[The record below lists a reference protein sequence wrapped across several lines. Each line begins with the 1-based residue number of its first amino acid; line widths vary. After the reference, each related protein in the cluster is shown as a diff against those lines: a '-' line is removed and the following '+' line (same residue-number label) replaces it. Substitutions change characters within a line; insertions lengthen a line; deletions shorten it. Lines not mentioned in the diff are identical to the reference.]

1 MVSPHKKQKPKMASL
16 WPDMQP
22 EQLNLA
28 QAELLLSF
36 PRILGVHPELN
47 TDITIQDGPYGPYV
61 SYQKKDGKS
70 ESRSLE
76 NHEQLLTCTL
86 EEALDLLS
94 RPAARKRRSVQG
106 PLTQLGVS
114 PLTKKEIEHI
124 LDESKKY
131 ISFNKKKI
139 KKINVLEGRTIFN
152 LFFEDSTRTR
162 TSFEVAAKRLGA
174 DLINVV
180 VKDSSINKGE
190 TLLDTMTTIN
200 SMNPDVLIVRHPEE
214 GISKKISET
223 VDASVINAGDGSHE
237 HPTQALLDALTIK
250 NKFENFSKLKIA
262 ICGDI
267 LHSRVARSNIIILS
281 KLGAKINV
289 IGPKEW
295 LPKSLNKLPVNVYTE
310 MKKGLQNCDIVMM
323 LRIQKE
329 RIVGKIMPNQK
340 TYFKK
345 YGLDY
350 NKLKYAK
357 KNAFVMHPGPMNRGV
372 EIDSKLADDVTRSL
386 IQEQVAMGVA
396 VRMACLDLIIK
407 NRDDFSK

>member
-1 MVSPHKKQKPKMASL
+1 MKSIFLESGHIKLYKRENSQYWQMKIKLPKQKAIRSSTGSKILKEAKKIALKNYS
-16 WPDMQP
+16 
-22 EQLNLA
+22 
-28 QAELLLSF
+28 SF
-36 PRILGVHPELN
+36 
-47 TDITIQDGPYGPYV
+47 
-61 SYQKKDGKS
+61 
-70 ESRSLE
+70 
-76 NHEQLLTCTL
+76 
-86 EEALDLLS
+86 
-94 RPAARKRRSVQG
+94 
-106 PLTQLGVS
+106 
-114 PLTKKEIEHI
+114 EI
-124 LDESKKY
+124 S
-131 ISFNKKKI
+131 NKI
-139 KKINVLEGRTIFN
+139 KKISKNIYKKIHLVETADLNAKEIKFILDEAKKFINFNKKRVKKSNLLEGRTIFN

-174 DLINVV
+174 DLINVA

-214 GISKKISET
+214 GISKRISNN
-223 VDASVINAGDGSHE
+223 VDACVINAGDGSHE

-250 NKFENFSKLKIA
+250 NRFNNFSKLQIA

-289 IGPKEW
+289 IGPKQW
-295 LPKSLNKLPVNVYTE
+295 LPKNIYKLPVEVYTD
-310 MKKGLQNCDIVMM
+310 MKKGLKNCDIVMM

-340 TYFKK
+340 TYFNK

-372 EIDSKLADDVTRSL
+372 EIDSKLADDITRSL

-396 VRMACLDLIIK
+396 IRMACLDILIK
-407 NRDDFSK
+407 NRDNVVSY

>member
-1 MVSPHKKQKPKMASL
+1 MKSIFLESGHIKLYKRENSQFWQMKLKLPKQKAIRSSTGSKVLKEAKKIALKNYSSFGISNQIKKTSNNIYKKIHL
-16 WPDMQP
+16 VETAD
-22 EQLNLA
+22 LN
-28 QAELLLSF
+28 
-36 PRILGVHPELN
+36 
-47 TDITIQDGPYGPYV
+47 
-61 SYQKKDGKS
+61 
-70 ESRSLE
+70 
-76 NHEQLLTCTL
+76 
-86 EEALDLLS
+86 
-94 RPAARKRRSVQG
+94 
-106 PLTQLGVS
+106 
-114 PLTKKEIEHI
+114 KKEIKFI
-124 LDESKKY
+124 LDEAKKF
-131 ISFNKKKI
+131 INFNKKRV
-139 KKINVLEGRTIFN
+139 KKSNLLEGRTIFN

-174 DLINVV
+174 DLINVA

-214 GISKKISET
+214 GISKRISNN
-223 VDASVINAGDGSHE
+223 VDACVINAGDGSHE
-237 HPTQALLDALTIK
+237 HPTQALLDALTIM
-250 NKFENFSKLKIA
+250 NRFNNFSKLQIA

-281 KLGAKINV
+281 KLGAKVNV
-289 IGPKEW
+289 IGPKQW
-295 LPKSLNKLPVNVYTE
+295 LPKNINKLPVEVYTD
-310 MKKGLQNCDIVMM
+310 MKKGLKNCDIVMM

-340 TYFKK
+340 TYFNK

-372 EIDSKLADDVTRSL
+372 EIDSKLADDITRSL

-396 VRMACLDLIIK
+396 IRMACLDILIK
-407 NRDDFSK
+407 NRDNVLSY

>member
-1 MVSPHKKQKPKMASL
+1 MKSIFLESGHIKLYKRENSQYWQMKLKLPKQRAIRTSTGSKILKEAKKIALKHYSSFGISNKIKKTSKNIYKKIHLVETA
-16 WPDMQP
+16 D
-22 EQLNLA
+22 LN
-28 QAELLLSF
+28 
-36 PRILGVHPELN
+36 
-47 TDITIQDGPYGPYV
+47 
-61 SYQKKDGKS
+61 
-70 ESRSLE
+70 
-76 NHEQLLTCTL
+76 
-86 EEALDLLS
+86 
-94 RPAARKRRSVQG
+94 
-106 PLTQLGVS
+106 
-114 PLTKKEIEHI
+114 KKEIEFI
-124 LDESKKY
+124 LDEAKKF
-131 ISFNKKKI
+131 INFNKKRV
-139 KKINVLEGRTIFN
+139 KKSNLLEGRTVFN

-174 DLINVV
+174 DLINVA

-214 GISKKISET
+214 GVSKRISNN
-223 VDASVINAGDGSHE
+223 VDACVINAGDGSHE
-237 HPTQALLDALTIK
+237 HPTQALLDALTIM
-250 NKFENFSKLKIA
+250 NRFNNFSKLQIA

-281 KLGAKINV
+281 KLGAKVNV
-289 IGPKEW
+289 IGPKQW
-295 LPKSLNKLPVNVYTE
+295 LPKNINKLPVEVYTD
-310 MKKGLQNCDIVMM
+310 MKKGLKNCDIVMM

-340 TYFKK
+340 TYFNK

-372 EIDSKLADDVTRSL
+372 EIDSKLADDITRSL

-396 VRMACLDLIIK
+396 IRMACLDILIK
-407 NRDDFSK
+407 NRDNALNY

>member
-1 MVSPHKKQKPKMASL
+1 MKSIFLESGHIKLYKRENSKYWQMKLKLPKQRAIRSSTGSKVLKQAKKIALKNYS
-16 WPDMQP
+16 
-22 EQLNLA
+22 
-28 QAELLLSF
+28 SF
-36 PRILGVHPELN
+36 GISNKIKKTSNNIYKKIHLVETADLN
-47 TDITIQDGPYGPYV
+47 T
-61 SYQKKDGKS
+61 
-70 ESRSLE
+70 
-76 NHEQLLTCTL
+76 
-86 EEALDLLS
+86 
-94 RPAARKRRSVQG
+94 
-106 PLTQLGVS
+106 
-114 PLTKKEIEHI
+114 KEIEFI
-124 LDESKKY
+124 LDEAKKF
-131 ISFNKKKI
+131 INFNKKRV
-139 KKINVLEGRTIFN
+139 KKSNLLEGRTIFN

-174 DLINVV
+174 DLINVA

-214 GISKKISET
+214 GISKRISNN
-223 VDASVINAGDGSHE
+223 VDACVINAGDGSHE

-250 NKFENFSKLKIA
+250 NRFNNFSKLQIA

-281 KLGAKINV
+281 KLGAKVNV
-289 IGPKEW
+289 IGPKQW
-295 LPKSLNKLPVNVYTE
+295 LPKNINKLPVEVYTD
-310 MKKGLQNCDIVMM
+310 MKKGLKNCDIVMM

-340 TYFKK
+340 TYFNK

-372 EIDSKLADDVTRSL
+372 EIDSKLADDITRSL

-396 VRMACLDLIIK
+396 IRMACLDILIK
-407 NRDDFSK
+407 NRDNVLSY

>member
-1 MVSPHKKQKPKMASL
+1 MKSIFLESGHIKLYKRENSQYWQMKLKLPKQRAIRSSTGSKILKEAKKIALKNYSSFGISNKIKKTSKNIYKKIHLVETA
-16 WPDMQP
+16 D
-22 EQLNLA
+22 LN
-28 QAELLLSF
+28 
-36 PRILGVHPELN
+36 
-47 TDITIQDGPYGPYV
+47 
-61 SYQKKDGKS
+61 
-70 ESRSLE
+70 
-76 NHEQLLTCTL
+76 
-86 EEALDLLS
+86 
-94 RPAARKRRSVQG
+94 
-106 PLTQLGVS
+106 
-114 PLTKKEIEHI
+114 KKEIEFI
-124 LDESKKY
+124 LDEAKKF
-131 ISFNKKKI
+131 INFNKKRV
-139 KKINVLEGRTIFN
+139 KKSNLLEGRTVFN

-174 DLINVV
+174 DLINVA

-214 GISKKISET
+214 GISKRISNN
-223 VDASVINAGDGSHE
+223 VDACVINAGDGSHE
-237 HPTQALLDALTIK
+237 HPTQALLDALTIM
-250 NKFENFSKLKIA
+250 NRFNDFSKLQIA

-281 KLGAKINV
+281 KLGAKVNV
-289 IGPKEW
+289 IGPKQW
-295 LPKSLNKLPVNVYTE
+295 LPKNINKLPVEVYTD
-310 MKKGLQNCDIVMM
+310 MKKGLKNCDIVMM

-340 TYFKK
+340 TYFNK

-372 EIDSKLADDVTRSL
+372 EIDSKLADDITRSL

-396 VRMACLDLIIK
+396 IRMACLDILIK
-407 NRDDFSK
+407 NRDNVLSY

>member
-1 MVSPHKKQKPKMASL
+1 MKSIFLESGHIKLYKRENSQYWQMKLKLPKQRAIRSSTGSKILKEAKKIALKNYSSFGISNKIKKTSKNIYKKIHLVETA
-16 WPDMQP
+16 D
-22 EQLNLA
+22 LN
-28 QAELLLSF
+28 
-36 PRILGVHPELN
+36 
-47 TDITIQDGPYGPYV
+47 
-61 SYQKKDGKS
+61 
-70 ESRSLE
+70 
-76 NHEQLLTCTL
+76 
-86 EEALDLLS
+86 
-94 RPAARKRRSVQG
+94 
-106 PLTQLGVS
+106 
-114 PLTKKEIEHI
+114 KKEIEFI
-124 LDESKKY
+124 LDEAKKF
-131 ISFNKKKI
+131 INFNKKRA
-139 KKINVLEGRTIFN
+139 KKSNLLEGRTIFN

-174 DLINVV
+174 DLINVA

-214 GISKKISET
+214 GISKRISNN
-223 VDASVINAGDGSHE
+223 VDACVINAGDGSHE

-250 NKFENFSKLKIA
+250 NRFNNFSKLQIA

-281 KLGAKINV
+281 KLGAKVNV
-289 IGPKEW
+289 IGPKQW
-295 LPKSLNKLPVNVYTE
+295 LPKNINKLPVEVYTD
-310 MKKGLQNCDIVMM
+310 MKKGLKNCDIVMM

-340 TYFKK
+340 TYFNK

-372 EIDSKLADDVTRSL
+372 EIDSKLADDITRSL

-396 VRMACLDLIIK
+396 IRMACLDILIK
-407 NRDDFSK
+407 NRDNVLSY

>member
-1 MVSPHKKQKPKMASL
+1 MNSKFLKSGHIKLYKRENSKYWQMKIKFPKIKAIRSSTGSKILKDAESIALKYYSSFSSKMNIKLKRNKNVFKKIHLVETA
-16 WPDMQP
+16 D
-22 EQLNLA
+22 
-28 QAELLLSF
+28 
-36 PRILGVHPELN
+36 
-47 TDITIQDGPYGPYV
+47 
-61 SYQKKDGKS
+61 
-70 ESRSLE
+70 
-76 NHEQLLTCTL
+76 LT
-86 EEALDLLS
+86 E
-94 RPAARKRRSVQG
+94 
-106 PLTQLGVS
+106 
-114 PLTKKEIEHI
+114 KEIEYI

-139 KKINVLEGRTIFN
+139 KKLNVLEGRTIFN

-214 GISKKISET
+214 GISKKISES

-250 NKFENFSKLKIA
+250 NKFKNFSKLKIA

-289 IGPKEW
+289 IGPKDW

-310 MKKGLQNCDIVMM
+310 MKKGLENCDIVMM

-407 NRDDFSK
+407 NRDNFAN

>member
-1 MVSPHKKQKPKMASL
+1 MNSKILKSGHIKLYKRENSKFWQMKIKLPKQKAIRSSSGTKILKEAEKIALNNYSLLNKENKIKIKKTLNNIFKKMHLVETA
-16 WPDMQP
+16 D
-22 EQLNLA
+22 LN
-28 QAELLLSF
+28 
-36 PRILGVHPELN
+36 
-47 TDITIQDGPYGPYV
+47 
-61 SYQKKDGKS
+61 
-70 ESRSLE
+70 
-76 NHEQLLTCTL
+76 
-86 EEALDLLS
+86 
-94 RPAARKRRSVQG
+94 
-106 PLTQLGVS
+106 
-114 PLTKKEIEHI
+114 KKEIEFI
-124 LDESKKY
+124 LDEAQKF
-131 ISFNKKKI
+131 ISFNKLKI
-139 KKINVLEGRTIFN
+139 KKNNLLEGRTIFN

-174 DLINVV
+174 DLINVA

-200 SMNPDVLIVRHPEE
+200 SMNPDVLIIRHPDE
-214 GISKKISET
+214 GISKKISMN
-223 VDASVINAGDGSHE
+223 VDACVINAGDGSHE

-250 NKFENFSKLKIA
+250 NKFKNFNKLLIA

-295 LPKSLNKLPVNVYTE
+295 LPKNIKKLPVTVFTD
-310 MKKGLQNCDIVMM
+310 MKKGLKNCDIVMM

-340 TYFKK
+340 TYFNK

-357 KNAFVMHPGPMNRGV
+357 ENAFVMHPGPMNRGF

-396 VRMACLDLIIK
+396 IRMACLVILTK
-407 NRDDFSK
+407 NRDNVLKS

>member
-1 MVSPHKKQKPKMASL
+1 MKSIFLESGHIKLYKRENSQYWQMKLKLPKQRAIRTSTGSKILNEAKKIALKHYSSFGISNKIKKTSKNIYKKIHLVETA
-16 WPDMQP
+16 D
-22 EQLNLA
+22 LN
-28 QAELLLSF
+28 
-36 PRILGVHPELN
+36 
-47 TDITIQDGPYGPYV
+47 
-61 SYQKKDGKS
+61 
-70 ESRSLE
+70 
-76 NHEQLLTCTL
+76 
-86 EEALDLLS
+86 
-94 RPAARKRRSVQG
+94 
-106 PLTQLGVS
+106 
-114 PLTKKEIEHI
+114 KKEIEFI
-124 LDESKKY
+124 LDEAKKF
-131 ISFNKKKI
+131 INFNKKRV
-139 KKINVLEGRTIFN
+139 KKSNLLEGRTVFN

-174 DLINVV
+174 DLINVA

-214 GISKKISET
+214 GISKKISNN
-223 VDASVINAGDGSHE
+223 VDACVINAGDGSHE

-250 NKFENFSKLKIA
+250 NRFNNFSKLQIA

-281 KLGAKINV
+281 KLGAKVNV
-289 IGPKEW
+289 IGPKQW
-295 LPKSLNKLPVNVYTE
+295 LPKNIKKLPVEVYTD
-310 MKKGLQNCDIVMM
+310 MKKGLKNCDIVMM

-340 TYFKK
+340 TYFNK

-372 EIDSKLADDVTRSL
+372 EIDSELADDITRSL

-396 VRMACLDLIIK
+396 IRMACLDILIK
-407 NRDDFSK
+407 NRDNVLSY

>member
-1 MVSPHKKQKPKMASL
+1 MKSIFLESGHIKIYKRENSQYWQMKLKLPKQRAIRSSTGSKILKEAKKIALKNYS
-16 WPDMQP
+16 
-22 EQLNLA
+22 
-28 QAELLLSF
+28 SF
-36 PRILGVHPELN
+36 GISNKIKKTSKNIYKKIHLVETADLN
-47 TDITIQDGPYGPYV
+47 T
-61 SYQKKDGKS
+61 
-70 ESRSLE
+70 
-76 NHEQLLTCTL
+76 
-86 EEALDLLS
+86 
-94 RPAARKRRSVQG
+94 
-106 PLTQLGVS
+106 
-114 PLTKKEIEHI
+114 KEIEFI
-124 LDESKKY
+124 LDEAKKF
-131 ISFNKKKI
+131 INFNKKRV
-139 KKINVLEGRTIFN
+139 KKSNLLEGRTVFN

-174 DLINVV
+174 DLINVA

-214 GISKKISET
+214 GISKRISNN
-223 VDASVINAGDGSHE
+223 VDACVINAGDGSHE
-237 HPTQALLDALTIK
+237 HHTQALLDALTIM
-250 NKFENFSKLKIA
+250 NRFNNFSKLQIA

-281 KLGAKINV
+281 KLGAKVNV
-289 IGPKEW
+289 IGPKQW
-295 LPKSLNKLPVNVYTE
+295 LPKNINKLPVEVYTD
-310 MKKGLQNCDIVMM
+310 MKKGLKNCDIVMM

-340 TYFKK
+340 TYFNK

-372 EIDSKLADDVTRSL
+372 EIDSKLADDITRSL

-396 VRMACLDLIIK
+396 IRMACLDILIK
-407 NRDDFSK
+407 NRDNVLSY

>member
-1 MVSPHKKQKPKMASL
+1 MKSIFLESGHIKLYKRENSQYWQMKLKLPKQRAIRTSTGSKILKEAKKIALEHYSSFGISNKIKKTSKNIYKKIHLVETA
-16 WPDMQP
+16 D
-22 EQLNLA
+22 LN
-28 QAELLLSF
+28 
-36 PRILGVHPELN
+36 
-47 TDITIQDGPYGPYV
+47 
-61 SYQKKDGKS
+61 
-70 ESRSLE
+70 
-76 NHEQLLTCTL
+76 
-86 EEALDLLS
+86 
-94 RPAARKRRSVQG
+94 
-106 PLTQLGVS
+106 
-114 PLTKKEIEHI
+114 KKEIEFI
-124 LDESKKY
+124 LDEAKKF
-131 ISFNKKKI
+131 INFNKKRV
-139 KKINVLEGRTIFN
+139 KKSNLLEGRTVFN

-174 DLINVV
+174 DLINVA

-214 GISKKISET
+214 GISKRISNN
-223 VDASVINAGDGSHE
+223 VDACVINAGDGSHE

-250 NKFENFSKLKIA
+250 NRFNNFSKLQIA

-281 KLGAKINV
+281 KLGAKVNV
-289 IGPKEW
+289 IGPKQW
-295 LPKSLNKLPVNVYTE
+295 LPKNINKLHVEIYTD
-310 MKKGLQNCDIVMM
+310 MKKGLKNCDIVMM

-340 TYFKK
+340 TYFNK

-372 EIDSKLADDVTRSL
+372 EIDSKLADDITRSL

-396 VRMACLDLIIK
+396 IRMACLDILIK
-407 NRDDFSK
+407 NRDNALSY

>member
-1 MVSPHKKQKPKMASL
+1 MNSKILKSGHIKLYKRENSKFWQMKIKLPKQKAIRSSSGTKILKEAEKIALNNYSLLNKENKIKIKKTLNNIFKKMHLVETA
-16 WPDMQP
+16 D
-22 EQLNLA
+22 LN
-28 QAELLLSF
+28 
-36 PRILGVHPELN
+36 
-47 TDITIQDGPYGPYV
+47 
-61 SYQKKDGKS
+61 
-70 ESRSLE
+70 
-76 NHEQLLTCTL
+76 
-86 EEALDLLS
+86 
-94 RPAARKRRSVQG
+94 
-106 PLTQLGVS
+106 
-114 PLTKKEIEHI
+114 KKEIEFI
-124 LDESKKY
+124 LDEAQKF
-131 ISFNKKKI
+131 ISFNKMKI
-139 KKINVLEGRTIFN
+139 KKNNLLEGRTIFN

-174 DLINVV
+174 DLINVA

-200 SMNPDVLIVRHPEE
+200 SMNPDVLIIRHPDE
-214 GISKKISET
+214 GISKKISMN
-223 VDASVINAGDGSHE
+223 VDACVINAGDGSHE

-250 NKFENFSKLKIA
+250 NRFKNFNKLQIA

-295 LPKSLNKLPVNVYTE
+295 LPKNIKKLPVTVFTD
-310 MKKGLQNCDIVMM
+310 MKKGLKNCDIVMM

-340 TYFKK
+340 TYFNK

-357 KNAFVMHPGPMNRGV
+357 ENAFVMHPGPMNRGF

-396 VRMACLDLIIK
+396 IRMACLVILTK
-407 NRDDFSK
+407 NRDNVLKS

>member
-1 MVSPHKKQKPKMASL
+1 MKSIFLESGHIKLYKRENSQYWQMKLKLPKQRAIRSSTGSKVLKEAKKIALKYYS
-16 WPDMQP
+16 
-22 EQLNLA
+22 
-28 QAELLLSF
+28 SF
-36 PRILGVHPELN
+36 GISNKIKKTSNNIYKKIHLVETADLN
-47 TDITIQDGPYGPYV
+47 T
-61 SYQKKDGKS
+61 
-70 ESRSLE
+70 
-76 NHEQLLTCTL
+76 
-86 EEALDLLS
+86 
-94 RPAARKRRSVQG
+94 
-106 PLTQLGVS
+106 
-114 PLTKKEIEHI
+114 KEIEFI
-124 LDESKKY
+124 LDEAKKF
-131 ISFNKKKI
+131 INFNKKRV
-139 KKINVLEGRTIFN
+139 KKSNLLEGRTVFN

-174 DLINVV
+174 DLINVA

-214 GISKKISET
+214 GISKRISNN
-223 VDASVINAGDGSHE
+223 VDACVINAGDGSHE

-250 NKFENFSKLKIA
+250 NRFNNFSKLQIA

-281 KLGAKINV
+281 KLGAKVNV
-289 IGPKEW
+289 IGPKQW
-295 LPKSLNKLPVNVYTE
+295 LPKNINKLPVEVYTD
-310 MKKGLQNCDIVMM
+310 MKKGLKNCDIVMM

-340 TYFKK
+340 TYFNK

-372 EIDSKLADDVTRSL
+372 EIDSKLADDITRSL

-396 VRMACLDLIIK
+396 IRMACLDILIK
-407 NRDDFSK
+407 NRDNVLSY

>member
-1 MVSPHKKQKPKMASL
+1 M
-16 WPDMQP
+16 
-22 EQLNLA
+22 
-28 QAELLLSF
+28 
-36 PRILGVHPELN
+36 
-47 TDITIQDGPYGPYV
+47 
-61 SYQKKDGKS
+61 
-70 ESRSLE
+70 
-76 NHEQLLTCTL
+76 
-86 EEALDLLS
+86 
-94 RPAARKRRSVQG
+94 
-106 PLTQLGVS
+106 
-114 PLTKKEIEHI
+114 
-124 LDESKKY
+124 
-131 ISFNKKKI
+131 
-139 KKINVLEGRTIFN
+139 LEGRTIFN

-174 DLINVV
+174 DIINVSV
-180 VKDSSINKGE
+180 RDSSINKGE

-200 SMNPDVLIVRHPEE
+200 SMNPDILIVRHPEE
-214 GISKKISET
+214 GISKKISSI

-250 NKFENFSKLKIA
+250 NKFKKFSKLKIA

-295 LPKSLNKLPVNVYTE
+295 LPKNIKKFPVNIFTE
-310 MKKGLQNCDIVMM
+310 MKKGLYNCDVVMM

-340 TYFKK
+340 SYFKK

-357 KNAFVMHPGPMNRGV
+357 KNAFVMHPGPMNRGF

-396 VRMACLDLIIK
+396 IRMACLEIIIN
-407 NRDDFSK
+407 NRDRFIND

>member
-1 MVSPHKKQKPKMASL
+1 MKSIFLESGHIKLYKRENSQYWQMKLKLPKQRAIRSSTGSKILKEAKKIALKNYSSFGISNKIKKTSKNIYKKTHLVETA
-16 WPDMQP
+16 D
-22 EQLNLA
+22 LN
-28 QAELLLSF
+28 
-36 PRILGVHPELN
+36 
-47 TDITIQDGPYGPYV
+47 
-61 SYQKKDGKS
+61 
-70 ESRSLE
+70 
-76 NHEQLLTCTL
+76 
-86 EEALDLLS
+86 
-94 RPAARKRRSVQG
+94 
-106 PLTQLGVS
+106 
-114 PLTKKEIEHI
+114 KKEIEFI
-124 LDESKKY
+124 LDEAKKF
-131 ISFNKKKI
+131 INFNKKRV
-139 KKINVLEGRTIFN
+139 KKSNLLEGRTVFN

-174 DLINVV
+174 DLINVA

-214 GISKKISET
+214 GISKRISNN
-223 VDASVINAGDGSHE
+223 VDACVINAGDGSHE

-250 NKFENFSKLKIA
+250 NRFNNFSKLQIA

-281 KLGAKINV
+281 KLGAKVNV
-289 IGPKEW
+289 IGPKQW
-295 LPKSLNKLPVNVYTE
+295 LPKNINKLPVEVYTD
-310 MKKGLQNCDIVMM
+310 MKKGLKNCDIVMM

-340 TYFKK
+340 TYFNK

-372 EIDSKLADDVTRSL
+372 EIDSKLADDITRSL

-396 VRMACLDLIIK
+396 IRMACLDILIK
-407 NRDDFSK
+407 NRDNVLSY

>member
-1 MVSPHKKQKPKMASL
+1 MKSIFLESGHIKLYKRENSQYWQMKLKLPKQRAIRTSSGSKILKEAKKIALKHYS
-16 WPDMQP
+16 
-22 EQLNLA
+22 
-28 QAELLLSF
+28 SF
-36 PRILGVHPELN
+36 GISNKIKKTSKNIYKKIHLVETADLN
-47 TDITIQDGPYGPYV
+47 T
-61 SYQKKDGKS
+61 
-70 ESRSLE
+70 
-76 NHEQLLTCTL
+76 
-86 EEALDLLS
+86 
-94 RPAARKRRSVQG
+94 
-106 PLTQLGVS
+106 
-114 PLTKKEIEHI
+114 KEIEFI
-124 LDESKKY
+124 LDEAKKF
-131 ISFNKKKI
+131 INFNKKRV
-139 KKINVLEGRTIFN
+139 KKSNLLEGRTVFN

-174 DLINVV
+174 DLINVA

-214 GISKKISET
+214 GISKRISNN
-223 VDASVINAGDGSHE
+223 VDACVINAGDGSHE

-250 NKFENFSKLKIA
+250 NRFNNFSKLQIA

-281 KLGAKINV
+281 KLGAKVNV
-289 IGPKEW
+289 IGPKQW
-295 LPKSLNKLPVNVYTE
+295 LPKNINKLPVEVYTD
-310 MKKGLQNCDIVMM
+310 MKKGLKNCDIVMM

-340 TYFKK
+340 TYFNK

-372 EIDSKLADDVTRSL
+372 EIDSKLADDITRSL

-396 VRMACLDLIIK
+396 IRMACLDILIK
-407 NRDDFSK
+407 NRDNVLSY

>member
-1 MVSPHKKQKPKMASL
+1 MKSIFLESGHIKLYKRENSQYWQMKLKLPKQRAIRSSTGSKILKEAKKIALKNYSSFGISNKIKKTSKNIYKKIHLVETA
-16 WPDMQP
+16 D
-22 EQLNLA
+22 LN
-28 QAELLLSF
+28 
-36 PRILGVHPELN
+36 
-47 TDITIQDGPYGPYV
+47 
-61 SYQKKDGKS
+61 
-70 ESRSLE
+70 
-76 NHEQLLTCTL
+76 
-86 EEALDLLS
+86 
-94 RPAARKRRSVQG
+94 
-106 PLTQLGVS
+106 
-114 PLTKKEIEHI
+114 KKEIEFI
-124 LDESKKY
+124 LDEAKKF
-131 ISFNKKKI
+131 INFNKKRV
-139 KKINVLEGRTIFN
+139 KKSNLLEGRTVFN

-174 DLINVV
+174 DLINVA

-214 GISKKISET
+214 GISKRISNN
-223 VDASVINAGDGSHE
+223 VDACVINAGDGSHE
-237 HPTQALLDALTIK
+237 HPTQALLDALTIM
-250 NKFENFSKLKIA
+250 NRFNNFSKLQIA

-281 KLGAKINV
+281 KLGAKVNV
-289 IGPKEW
+289 IGPKQW
-295 LPKSLNKLPVNVYTE
+295 LPKNINKLPVEVYTD
-310 MKKGLQNCDIVMM
+310 MKKGLKNCDIVMM

-340 TYFKK
+340 TYFNK

-372 EIDSKLADDVTRSL
+372 EIDSKLADDITRSL

-396 VRMACLDLIIK
+396 IRMACLDILIK
-407 NRDDFSK
+407 NRDNVLSY

>member
-1 MVSPHKKQKPKMASL
+1 MKSIFLESGHIKLYKRENSQYWQMKLKLPKQRAIRSSTGSKILKEAKKIALKNYSSFGISNKIKKTSKNIYKKIHLVETA
-16 WPDMQP
+16 D
-22 EQLNLA
+22 LN
-28 QAELLLSF
+28 
-36 PRILGVHPELN
+36 
-47 TDITIQDGPYGPYV
+47 
-61 SYQKKDGKS
+61 
-70 ESRSLE
+70 
-76 NHEQLLTCTL
+76 
-86 EEALDLLS
+86 
-94 RPAARKRRSVQG
+94 
-106 PLTQLGVS
+106 
-114 PLTKKEIEHI
+114 KKEIEFI
-124 LDESKKY
+124 LDEAKKF
-131 ISFNKKKI
+131 INFNKKRV
-139 KKINVLEGRTIFN
+139 KKSNLLEGRTIFN

-174 DLINVV
+174 DLINVA

-214 GISKKISET
+214 GISKRISNN
-223 VDASVINAGDGSHE
+223 VDACVINAGDGSHE

-250 NKFENFSKLKIA
+250 NRFNNFSKLQIA

-281 KLGAKINV
+281 KLGAKVNV
-289 IGPKEW
+289 IGPKQW
-295 LPKSLNKLPVNVYTE
+295 LPKNINKLPVEVYTD
-310 MKKGLQNCDIVMM
+310 MKKGLKNCDIVMM

-340 TYFKK
+340 TYFNK

-372 EIDSKLADDVTRSL
+372 EIDSRLADDITRSL

-396 VRMACLDLIIK
+396 IRMACLDILIK
-407 NRDDFSK
+407 NRDNVLSY

>member
-1 MVSPHKKQKPKMASL
+1 MNSKILKSGHIKLYKRENSKFWQMKIKLPKQKAIRSSSGTKILKEAEKIALNNYSLLNKENKIKIKKTFNNIFKKMHLVETA
-16 WPDMQP
+16 D
-22 EQLNLA
+22 LN
-28 QAELLLSF
+28 
-36 PRILGVHPELN
+36 
-47 TDITIQDGPYGPYV
+47 
-61 SYQKKDGKS
+61 
-70 ESRSLE
+70 
-76 NHEQLLTCTL
+76 
-86 EEALDLLS
+86 
-94 RPAARKRRSVQG
+94 
-106 PLTQLGVS
+106 
-114 PLTKKEIEHI
+114 KKEIEFI
-124 LDESKKY
+124 IDEAQKF
-131 ISFNKKKI
+131 ISFNKMKI
-139 KKINVLEGRTIFN
+139 KKNNLLEGRTIFN

-174 DLINVV
+174 DLINVA

-200 SMNPDVLIVRHPEE
+200 SMNPDVLIIRHPDE
-214 GISKKISET
+214 GISKKISMN
-223 VDASVINAGDGSHE
+223 VDACVINAGDGSHE

-250 NKFENFSKLKIA
+250 NRFKNFNKLLIA

-295 LPKSLNKLPVNVYTE
+295 LPKNIKKLPVTVFTD
-310 MKKGLQNCDIVMM
+310 MKKGLKNCDIVMM

-340 TYFKK
+340 TYFNK

-357 KNAFVMHPGPMNRGV
+357 ENAFVMHPGPMNRGF

-396 VRMACLDLIIK
+396 IRMACLVILTK
-407 NRDDFSK
+407 NRDNVLKS

>member
-1 MVSPHKKQKPKMASL
+1 MKSIFLESGHIKLYKRENSQYWQMKLKLPKQRAIRSSTGSKILKEAKKIASKHYSSFGISNKIKKTSKNIYKKIHL
-16 WPDMQP
+16 VETSD
-22 EQLNLA
+22 LN
-28 QAELLLSF
+28 
-36 PRILGVHPELN
+36 
-47 TDITIQDGPYGPYV
+47 
-61 SYQKKDGKS
+61 
-70 ESRSLE
+70 
-76 NHEQLLTCTL
+76 
-86 EEALDLLS
+86 
-94 RPAARKRRSVQG
+94 
-106 PLTQLGVS
+106 
-114 PLTKKEIEHI
+114 KKEIEFI
-124 LDESKKY
+124 LNEAKKF
-131 ISFNKKKI
+131 INFNKKI
-139 KKINVLEGRTIFN
+139 VKKSNLLEGRTVFN

-174 DLINVV
+174 DLINVA

-214 GISKKISET
+214 GISKRISNN
-223 VDASVINAGDGSHE
+223 VDACVINAGDGSHE
-237 HPTQALLDALTIK
+237 HPTQALLDALTIM
-250 NKFENFSKLKIA
+250 NRFNNFSKLQIA

-281 KLGAKINV
+281 KLGAKVNV
-289 IGPKEW
+289 IGPKQW
-295 LPKSLNKLPVNVYTE
+295 LPKNINKLPVEVYTD
-310 MKKGLQNCDIVMM
+310 MKKGLKNCDIVMM

-340 TYFKK
+340 TYFNK

-372 EIDSKLADDVTRSL
+372 EIDSKLADDITRSL

-396 VRMACLDLIIK
+396 IRMACLDILIK
-407 NRDDFSK
+407 NRDNVLSY

>member
-1 MVSPHKKQKPKMASL
+1 MKSILLESGHIKLYKRENSQYWQMKLKLPKKKAIRSSTGSKILKEAKKIALKNYYSFGISNKIKKTSNNIYKKIHL
-16 WPDMQP
+16 VETAD
-22 EQLNLA
+22 LN
-28 QAELLLSF
+28 
-36 PRILGVHPELN
+36 
-47 TDITIQDGPYGPYV
+47 
-61 SYQKKDGKS
+61 
-70 ESRSLE
+70 
-76 NHEQLLTCTL
+76 
-86 EEALDLLS
+86 
-94 RPAARKRRSVQG
+94 
-106 PLTQLGVS
+106 
-114 PLTKKEIEHI
+114 KKEIEFI
-124 LDESKKY
+124 LDEAKKF
-131 ISFNKKKI
+131 INFNKKRV
-139 KKINVLEGRTIFN
+139 KKSNLLEGRTVFN

-174 DLINVV
+174 DLINVA

-214 GISKKISET
+214 GISKRISNN
-223 VDASVINAGDGSHE
+223 VDACVINAGDGSHE

-250 NKFENFSKLKIA
+250 NRFNNFSKLQIA

-281 KLGAKINV
+281 KLGAKVNV
-289 IGPKEW
+289 IGPKQW
-295 LPKSLNKLPVNVYTE
+295 LPKNINKLPVEVYTD
-310 MKKGLQNCDIVMM
+310 MKKGLKNCDIVMM

-340 TYFKK
+340 TYFNK

-357 KNAFVMHPGPMNRGV
+357 KNAFVMHPGPMNRGI
-372 EIDSKLADDVTRSL
+372 EIDSKLADDITRSL

-396 VRMACLDLIIK
+396 IRMACLDILIK
-407 NRDDFSK
+407 NKDNVLSY

>member
-1 MVSPHKKQKPKMASL
+1 MKSIFLESGHIKLYKRENSQYWQMKLKLPKQRAIRTSTGSKILKEAKKIALKNYSSFGISNKIKKTSKNIYKKIHLVETA
-16 WPDMQP
+16 D
-22 EQLNLA
+22 LN
-28 QAELLLSF
+28 
-36 PRILGVHPELN
+36 
-47 TDITIQDGPYGPYV
+47 
-61 SYQKKDGKS
+61 
-70 ESRSLE
+70 
-76 NHEQLLTCTL
+76 
-86 EEALDLLS
+86 
-94 RPAARKRRSVQG
+94 
-106 PLTQLGVS
+106 
-114 PLTKKEIEHI
+114 KKEIEFI
-124 LDESKKY
+124 LFEAKKF
-131 ISFNKKKI
+131 INFNKKRV
-139 KKINVLEGRTIFN
+139 KKSNLLEGRMVFN

-174 DLINVV
+174 DLINVA

-214 GISKKISET
+214 GISKRISIN
-223 VDASVINAGDGSHE
+223 VDACVINAGDGSHE

-250 NKFENFSKLKIA
+250 NRFNNFSKLQIA

-281 KLGAKINV
+281 KLGAKVNV
-289 IGPKEW
+289 IGPKQW
-295 LPKSLNKLPVNVYTE
+295 LPKNINKLPVEVYTD
-310 MKKGLQNCDIVMM
+310 MKKGLKNCDIVMM

-340 TYFKK
+340 TYFNK

-372 EIDSKLADDVTRSL
+372 EIDSKLADDITRSL

-396 VRMACLDLIIK
+396 IRMACLDILIK
-407 NRDDFSK
+407 NRDNVLNY